1 MSLYYV
7 GVWRPQRPEELDS
20 CELLCGCWKLNLGPL
35 EEQPVLWTA
44 EPSVQSNSIDIFF
57 FGFLWQGFSE
67 HRHFELE
74 LLKLSFSME
83 TGEWCCQ
90 FPSTVTVNLG
100 CFILAEG
107 FRTWLLVL
115 VAFLS
120 WGNSP
125 LLCHTHHVI
134 MSLWS
139 EVRPCLPHSWEE
151 AKKNRKQSGS

>member
-1 MSLYYV
+1 MWVLETEPGSP
-7 GVWRPQRPEELDS
+7 GRAAS
-20 CELLCGCWKLNLGPL
+20 ALNCRAFC
-35 EEQPVLWTA
+35 PV
-44 EPSVQSNSIDIFF
+44 QQHRHFF
-57 FGFLWQGFSE
+57 FGFLRQGFSE